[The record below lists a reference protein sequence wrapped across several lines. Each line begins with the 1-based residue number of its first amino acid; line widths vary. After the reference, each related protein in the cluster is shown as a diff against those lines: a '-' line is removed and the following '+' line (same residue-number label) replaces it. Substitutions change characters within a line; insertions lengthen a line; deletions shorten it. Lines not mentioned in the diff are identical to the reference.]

1 MRVLHALDE
10 KKEELVELR
19 KMRIMRS
26 VMNTQKNNKENKK
39 AAPHPLRRF
48 VENYLNFLTAEK
60 NLALQTV
67 ENYRRDLE
75 IFLRFNPPRNPLDIT
90 SDTIREYKVFLRQ
103 HIGRKQSSLKS
114 STVNMYLIA
123 LRGFLRYLILQENMK
138 VFPPEK
144 IELLRVGDRVIKVL
158 NDEQINALLEAPQNS
173 KKPQA
178 PRDTAILEMLFS
190 TGMRVSELTRLNRDH
205 VNLKTREMS
214 IVGKRKKVRVVFI
227 TDTAAIA
234 LKKYLDERDDVFP
247 PLFIRTSGPKTD
259 KITNTGEG
267 LRLTTRSIWNIVH
280 LYSLLS
286 GIVTDPSP
294 HTLRHTLATILLR
307 RGADLRSVQEILG
320 HEDIST
326 TQIYTHIT
334 NPQLKEI
341 HHKFHPR
348 NKN

>member
-1 MRVLHALDE
+1 MHSKEESNNTKKTPPHAL
-10 KKEELVELR
+10 
-19 KMRIMRS
+19 
-26 VMNTQKNNKENKK
+26 QKYVD
-39 AAPHPLRRF
+39 R
-48 VENYLNFLTAEK
+48 YLGYLTAEK
-60 NLALQTV
+60 NLSLHTI

-75 IFLRFNPPRNPLDIT
+75 IFLKFNPPSNPISID
-90 SDTIREYKVFLRQ
+90 SNTIRQYKVFLRQ
-103 HIGRKQSSLKS
+103 HIGRNKSNLKS

-123 LRGFLRYLILQENMK
+123 LRGFLRYLILQEEIK
-138 VFPPEK
+138 TLPPEK

-158 NDEQINALLEAPQNS
+158 NDEQINSLLAAPANS
-173 KKPQA
+173 KKPQGI
-178 PRDTAILEMLFS
+178 RDTAILEMLFS

-205 VNLKTREMS
+205 INLKTREMS

-227 TDTAAIA
+227 TDTAAEAI
-234 LKKYLDERDDVFP
+234 KKYLAERDDNFA
-247 PLFIRTSGPKTD
+247 PLFVRTSGPKVD
-259 KITNTGEG
+259 KIADGGEK

-280 LYSLLS
+280 HYSLLS

-326 TQIYTHIT
+326 TQIYTHVT

-348 NKN
+348 NK

>member
-1 MRVLHALDE
+1 
-10 KKEELVELR
+10 
-19 KMRIMRS
+19 MRS
-26 VMNTQKNNKENKK
+26 DMDNKKTKQNNKKK
-39 AAPHPLRRF
+39 VPHHPLRSYVDR
-48 VENYLNFLTAEK
+48 YLSYLTAEK
-60 NLALQTV
+60 NLALKTV

-75 IFLRFNPPRNPLDIT
+75 IFLGFNPPANPVDI
-90 SDTIREYKVFLRQ
+90 DYDVVRKYKVFLRQ
-103 HIGRKQSSLKS
+103 HIGRKESNLKS

-123 LRGFLRYLILQENMK
+123 LRGFLRYLALQENLKML
-138 VFPPEK
+138 PPEK

-158 NDEQINALLEAPQNS
+158 TDEQINALLAAPLNS

-178 PRDTAILEMLFS
+178 VRDTAILEMLFS
-190 TGMRVSELTRLNRDH
+190 TGMRVSELTKLNRDH

-227 TDTAAIA
+227 TDTAASA
-234 LKKYLDERDDVFP
+234 VKKYLDARDDVYP
-247 PLFIRTSGPKTD
+247 PLFIRTSGPCTD
-259 KITNTGEG
+259 KITNNGEG

-280 LYSLLS
+280 HYSLLS

-326 TQIYTHIT
+326 TQIYTHVT

-348 NKN
+348 NKH